1 MKLSVKKQC
10 STKQRDSY
18 SEQELK
24 AGLLRSKRC
33 ISTCQKLTY
42 IDSCEH
48 LVRSTSIAVVGT
60 TLQITIPTAIKNKQY
75 LCIVIAQNI
84 PSNVTADMNV
94 QIVNGSSTLNILTPC
109 NNFLYADQ
117 LTCRKVLRLRVATD
131 TLVAK
136 LRNNCAIR
144 CTRHV
149 FPIIPTTATI
159 SDIT

>member
-1 MKLSVKKQC
+1 MANSC
-10 STKQRDSY
+10 
-18 SEQELK
+18 
-24 AGLLRSKRC
+24 GNC
-33 ISTCQKLTY
+33 N
-42 IDSCEH
+42 SCER

-60 TLQITIPTAIKNKQY
+60 TLQITIPTTSIKNRQC
-75 LCIVIAQNI
+75 LCVVLAQSI
-84 PSNVTADMNV
+84 PSTVNANMNV

-109 NNFLYADQ
+109 DNFLYADQ

-136 LRNNCAIR
+136 LRNTCAVR

-159 SDIT
+159 SDVT

>member
-1 MKLSVKKQC
+1 MANSC
-10 STKQRDSY
+10 
-18 SEQELK
+18 
-24 AGLLRSKRC
+24 GNC
-33 ISTCQKLTY
+33 N
-42 IDSCEH
+42 SCER

-60 TLQITIPTAIKNKQY
+60 TLQVTIPTTAIKNRQC
-75 LCIVIAQNI
+75 LCVVLAQSI

-109 NNFLYADQ
+109 DNFLYADQ

-136 LRNNCAIR
+136 LRNTCAVR

-149 FPIIPTTATI
+149 FPTIPTTATI
-159 SDIT
+159 SDVT